1 MSRVSGEKA
10 SASKRAVEGESLT
23 RSESTE
29 RINGRHEG
37 GARYSASSKLSIT
50 WPGKRRYA
58 SRVISGRL
66 DVMIRCDTL
75 CPRIEMTNR
84 GGRVLAIEKSFVYL
98 SYSTAS
104 KLCLQSSI
112 HVDLSWTDI
121 ERLEKLLFKIYI

>member
-84 GGRVLAIEKSFVYL
+84 GGRVLAIESR
-98 SYSTAS
+98 SYTYRIA
-104 KLCLQSSI
+104 LLRNLGLQSSI

>member
-1 MSRVSGEKA
+1 MSRVSGKKA

-104 KLCLQSSI
+104 KLGFAEFDTRRFI
-112 HVDLSWTDI
+112 VDGYRT
-121 ERLEKLLFKIYI
+121 FGKITV